1 MKTTAK
7 TSSKAPKNVSPKKI
21 QNSQTSK
28 KISVKNTKNLPSKIT
43 SKPINKATSNPSK
56 IPQKKSVIEMEFMPQ
71 KQGLLGVEE
80 KYLKSPNDAKVVVVP
95 FGLEKSVS
103 YGGGTKAGPNAI
115 ISASHQVELFDEE
128 FWCEPFR
135 QYGVS
140 TMKAPKF
147 DTKSV
152 AKALDHLESITNALV
167 KADKFPLIL
176 GGEHSITAGSI
187 RPFVKKYPDLA
198 ILHFDA
204 HADLRD
210 GYDGEHFSHAA
221 ALRRVMDNPISTL
234 VSCGIR
240 NISASEIPYL
250 EANLKRIHI
259 HFAKDKKNWDIKKIV
274 APLKNRP
281 VFLTFDLDGFDASLM
296 QATGT
301 PEPGGLMWDEAIEII
316 REASKI
322 CNFVGADIVELAPKK
337 FLHSCDFLAA
347 KLCYKI
353 LNFALAKPKKYLD

>member
-1 MKTTAK
+1 MKTKK
-7 TSSKAPKNVSPKKI
+7 TPFE
-21 QNSQTSK
+21 Q
-28 KISVKNTKNLPSKIT
+28 L
-43 SKPINKATSNPSK
+43 
-56 IPQKKSVIEMEFMPQ
+56 ELMPQ
-71 KQGLLGVEE
+71 KSGFLGVEE
-80 KYLKSPNDAKVVVVP
+80 KYLKSPDQAQVVVVP

-103 YGGGTKAGPNAI
+103 YGGGTKNGPKAI
-115 ISASHQVELFDEE
+115 IKASQQVELFDEE

-135 QYGVS
+135 KYGVV
-140 TMKAPKF
+140 TMKEPKI
-147 DTKSV
+147 DRTSVVKSLKQLEKIT
-152 AKALDHLESITNALV
+152 AKILDAG
-167 KADKFPLIL
+167 KFPLIL

-210 GYDGEHFSHAA
+210 GYDGEHYSHAA

-234 VSCGIR
+234 ISCGIR

-250 EANLKRIHI
+250 EANSHRITI
-259 HFAKDKKNWDIKKIV
+259 HFGKDRRNWDAKKIV
-274 APLKNRP
+274 APLKGRP
-281 VFLTFDLDGFDASLM
+281 VFLTFDLDGFDSSLM

-301 PEPGGLMWDEAIEII
+301 PEPGGVMWEDALDII

-322 CNFVGADIVELAPKK
+322 CNIVGADVVELAPVKL
-337 FLHSCDFLAA
+337 LHSCDFLSA

-353 LNFALAKPKKYLD
+353 LSYAFLNRKKNEKKA